1 MESFNK
7 HNLCLGGKHRP
18 TRLIQHVQ
26 YPGKPGNQSSCEI
39 YSPVGGEGGGAAR
52 HIRILNNNK
61 A

>member
-1 MESFNK
+1 MND
-7 HNLCLGGKHRP
+7 
-18 TRLIQHVQ
+18 QHVQ
-26 YPGKPGNQSSCEI
+26 YIGKPGNQNRYEI